1 MEGTTNA
8 IHLIGGELVTGFLT
22 FSTCA
27 PVYVRRMRSNR
38 SIRVARHT
46 DRLAEVVAFY
56 RDGLGQ
62 REAGRLED
70 HDGFRVAPEASIG
83 EDLPR
88 GDGLADDA

>member
-1 MEGTTNA
+1 MCAGRRSPHA
-8 IHLIGGELVTGFLT
+8 IQPLD
-22 FSTCA
+22 
-27 PVYVRRMRSNR
+27 PRR
-38 SIRVARHT
+38 RHT